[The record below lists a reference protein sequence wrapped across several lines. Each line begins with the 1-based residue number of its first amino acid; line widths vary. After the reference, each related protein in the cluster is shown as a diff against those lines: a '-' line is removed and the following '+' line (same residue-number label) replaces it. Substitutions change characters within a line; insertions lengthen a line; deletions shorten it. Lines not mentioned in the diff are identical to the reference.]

1 MIDTSTI
8 RVRNIIERKSN
19 DLVGTPNNIFL
30 VGFMASGKS
39 HVGRQLAKRTGW
51 KLLDAD
57 SVIIER
63 AGMSIEEIFK
73 IEGEVFFRSLESEIV
88 SELCSGSRQI
98 VAMGGGAFL
107 NPANREQMLNHGSV
121 VCLRAKPETIFKRLN
136 KSQSN
141 DRGRRNTPVRPLL
154 GQNDPLE
161 KIESLIQERSVA
173 YSEAHYQVDTDE
185 FGPDEIAVQILHLLG
200 NGSG

>member
-8 RVRNIIERKSN
+8 RFRNLIERKSN

-63 AGMSIEEIFK
+63 AGRSIEEIFK
-73 IEGEVFFRSLESEIV
+73 TEGEVFFRSLESEIV

-98 VAMGGGAFL
+98 IAMGGGAFL
-107 NPANREQMLNHGSV
+107 NPANREQMLSNGSV

-200 NGSG
+200 NESG

>member
-39 HVGRQLAKRTGW
+39 HVGRQLARRTGW
-51 KLLDAD
+51 NLLDAD

-63 AGMSIEEIFK
+63 AGRSIEEIFK
-73 IEGEVFFRSLESEIV
+73 TEGEAFFRSLESEIV
-88 SELCSGSRQI
+88 SELCSRSRQI

-107 NPANREQMLNHGSV
+107 SPANREKMLSNGSV
-121 VCLRAKPETIFKRLN
+121 VCLRAKPQTILKRLN

-141 DRGRRNTPVRPLL
+141 DRGRRNPPVRPLL

-185 FGPDEIAVQILHLLG
+185 FGPDEIAVQILNLLDK
-200 NGSG
+200 GSG

>member
-8 RVRNIIERKSN
+8 RFRNLIERKSN

-57 SVIIER
+57 SLIIER
-63 AGMSIEEIFK
+63 AGRSVEEIFK
-73 IEGEVFFRSLESEIV
+73 TEGEVFFRSLESEIV

-98 VAMGGGAFL
+98 IAMGGGAFL
-107 NPANREQMLNHGSV
+107 NPANREQMLSHGSV

-136 KSQSN
+136 KSQSK
-141 DRGRRNTPVRPLL
+141 DRGGRNTPVRPLL

-185 FGPDEIAVQILHLLG
+185 FGPDEIAVQILNLLG
-200 NGSG
+200 KGSG

>member
-8 RVRNIIERKSN
+8 RFRNLIERKSN

-63 AGMSIEEIFK
+63 AGRNIEEIFK
-73 IEGEVFFRSLESEIV
+73 TEGEVFFRSLESEIV

-98 VAMGGGAFL
+98 IAMGGGAFL
-107 NPANREQMLNHGSV
+107 NPANRDQMLSHGLV

-136 KSQSN
+136 KSQSK
-141 DRGRRNTPVRPLL
+141 DRGGRNTPVRPLL

-185 FGPDEIAVQILHLLG
+185 FGPDEIAVQILNLLG
-200 NGSG
+200 KGSG

>member
-1 MIDTSTI
+1 VIDTSTI
-8 RVRNIIERKSN
+8 KVRDIIDWGSN
-19 DLVGTPNNIFL
+19 DLLNTPNNIFL

-161 KIESLIQERSVA
+161 KIQSLIQERSVA

>member
-8 RVRNIIERKSN
+8 RLRNLIERKSN

-63 AGMSIEEIFK
+63 AGRNIEEIFK
-73 IEGEVFFRSLESEIV
+73 TEGEVFFRSLESEIV

-98 VAMGGGAFL
+98 IAMGGGAFL
-107 NPANREQMLNHGSV
+107 NPANRDQMLSHGLV

-136 KSQSN
+136 KSQSK
-141 DRGRRNTPVRPLL
+141 DRGGRNTPVRPLL

-200 NGSG
+200 NESG

>member
-1 MIDTSTI
+1 M
-8 RVRNIIERKSN
+8 
-19 DLVGTPNNIFL
+19 VGTPNNIFL

-63 AGMSIEEIFK
+63 AGRNIEEIFK
-73 IEGEVFFRSLESEIV
+73 TEGEVFFRSLESEIV

-98 VAMGGGAFL
+98 IAMGGGAFL
-107 NPANREQMLNHGSV
+107 NPANREQMLSHGSV

-136 KSQSN
+136 KSQSK
-141 DRGRRNTPVRPLL
+141 DRGGRNTPVRPLL

-161 KIESLIQERSVA
+161 LIESLIQERSVA

-185 FGPDEIAVQILHLLG
+185 FGPDEIAVQILNLLG
-200 NGSG
+200 KGSG

>member
-1 MIDTSTI
+1 MIDSSTV

-161 KIESLIQERSVA
+161 KIESLIRQRSVA
-173 YSEAHYQVDTDE
+173 YSKAHYQIDTDE
-185 FGPDEIAVQILHLLG
+185 FAPDEIAVQILCLVG

>member
-1 MIDTSTI
+1 MIHTSHI
-8 RVRNIIERKSN
+8 RVRNIIERTSN
-19 DLVGTPNNIFL
+19 DLVGTSNNIFL

-51 KLLDAD
+51 NLLDAD

-63 AGMSIEEIFK
+63 AGKSIEEIFK
-73 IEGEVFFRSLESEIV
+73 TEGEAFFRSLESKVV
-88 SELCSGSRQI
+88 SELCSGSKQI

-107 NPANREQMLNHGSV
+107 NPVNREQMLSHGSV
-121 VCLRAKPETIFKRLN
+121 VCLRVKPETIFKRLN

-185 FGPDEIAVQILHLLG
+185 FSPDEIAVQILHLLG

>member
-1 MIDTSTI
+1 VIDTSTI
-8 RVRNIIERKSN
+8 RFRNLIERKSN
-19 DLVGTPNNIFL
+19 DLVGTPSNIFL

-63 AGMSIEEIFK
+63 AGRNIEEIFK
-73 IEGEVFFRSLESEIV
+73 TEGEVFFRSLESEIV

-98 VAMGGGAFL
+98 IAMGGGAFL
-107 NPANREQMLNHGSV
+107 NPANREQMLSHGSV

-136 KSQSN
+136 KSQSK
-141 DRGRRNTPVRPLL
+141 DRGGRNTPVRPLL

-185 FGPDEIAVQILHLLG
+185 FGPDEIAVQILNLLG
-200 NGSG
+200 KGSG

>member
-8 RVRNIIERKSN
+8 KVRDIIDWGSN
-19 DLVGTPNNIFL
+19 DLLNTPNNIFL

-161 KIESLIQERSVA
+161 KIQSLIQERSVA